1 MLHSVHFLLV
11 RESGKCASE
20 VKVFQKDRQPFSMKI
35 FYGRPFFDFRS
46 RNGDLRIFTLSLE
59 HC

>member
-20 VKVFQKDRQPFSMKI
+20 VKVFQNDRQPFSMKI
-35 FYGRPFFDFRS
+35 FYGRPFLIFDREMA
-46 RNGDLRIFTLSLE
+46 T
-59 HC
+59 